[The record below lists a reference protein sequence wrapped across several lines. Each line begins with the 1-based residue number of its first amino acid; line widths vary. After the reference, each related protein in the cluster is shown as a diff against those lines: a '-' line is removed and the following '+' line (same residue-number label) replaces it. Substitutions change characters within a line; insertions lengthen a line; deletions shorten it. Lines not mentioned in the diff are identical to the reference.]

1 AALSGVPQGIDLC
14 SSVCLSILKIRGLSV
29 QNIDIPGLVN
39 IEFRSHLRPE
49 RVIHPYPCDSV
60 AVRDEIAV
68 PVSDDRCVCSVDPY
82 SAEVFLY
89 HLSHS
94 AGIHEKER
102 ETVLP
107 EIPPSPSASSVIV
120 MGQERTS

>member
-1 AALSGVPQGIDLC
+1 M
-14 SSVCLSILKIRGLSV
+14 
-29 QNIDIPGLVN
+29 
-39 IEFRSHLRPE
+39 
-49 RVIHPYPCDSV
+49 IHPYPCDSV

-68 PVSDDRCVCSVDPY
+68 PVSDDRCVCSVDAY

-120 MGQERTS
+120 MGQERTSEQTPEERLETDPFHQPVKIGVSGMKSRVDFLFPP